1 MMCFAQRCYGSKG
14 GGNADV
20 VLARRSAWLEAR
32 LGSAGRGARAASL
45 LLTGRNTFE
54 QTT

>member
-1 MMCFAQRCYGSKG
+1 MVG
-14 GGNADV
+14 GKVGD
-20 VLARRSAWLEAR
+20 
-32 LGSAGRGARAASL
+32 AGRGASAASL

>member
-1 MMCFAQRCYGSKG
+1 MRCTIKG
-14 GGNADV
+14 VMAAKV
-20 VLARRSAWLEAR
+20 EAMQMWRWRSRAHGWR
-32 LGSAGRGARAASL
+32 QGRGAGRGARAASL

>member
-1 MMCFAQRCYGSKG
+1 MVG
-14 GGNADV
+14 GKVGGV
-20 VLARRSAWLEAR
+20 
-32 LGSAGRGARAASL
+32 GRGARAASL

>member
-1 MMCFAQRCYGSKG
+1 MVMAQQ
-14 GGNADV
+14 
-20 VLARRSAWLEAR
+20 SAWLEAKLEVR
-32 LGSAGRGARAASL
+32 AGRGARAASL

>member
-1 MMCFAQRCYGSKG
+1 MVG
-14 GGNADV
+14 GKV
-20 VLARRSAWLEAR
+20 
-32 LGSAGRGARAASL
+32 GSAGRGARAASL